1 MKIYPFNTVGKQN
14 KDDGSQNM
22 TRLEVNM
29 EKVAIVIAFLSV
41 FGFFFKIL
49 FF

>member
-1 MKIYPFNTVGKQN
+1 MKIYPHRITEGSKE
-14 KDDGSQNM
+14 DDGSSRM

-29 EKVAIVIAFLSV
+29 EKVAIAIVFLSV